1 MAYNILIFGAS
12 YGSLLAAKLLLAGHN
27 TKLVCTPA
35 EVELFNKEGARVRMP
50 VKGRDGLVEVDSR
63 KLPGKLTADVP
74 TAVKPTG
81 YDLVVLGMQE
91 PQYRATGV
99 RDIAD
104 ALGIGATSIYSHIKS
119 KSELLHE
126 ILIDTLDAIL
136 TVQRDAISSSTDVV
150 EQLRRAA
157 ESQARFLA
165 EHPQEAEITIRDFRW
180 AEGNAVNAI
189 DSRRR
194 RYRKVFEDLIVEG
207 ANQGRM
213 SVPNAKI
220 TAFAIIEMAEGI
232 PQWFRTGREVSINQ
246 LAYMYGEYALR
257 IAGAYNIA
265 EPGRPSRAADAA
277 SRSHR

>member
-1 MAYNILIFGAS
+1 MS
-12 YGSLLAAKLLLAGHN
+12 TTAARPSTSARRGRPRVINERSDVRAAAVALF
-27 TKLVCTPA
+27 A
-35 EVELFNKEGARVRMP
+35 EQG
-50 VKGRDGLVEVDSR
+50 
-63 KLPGKLTADVP
+63 
-74 TAVKPTG
+74 
-81 YDLVVLGMQE
+81 
-91 PQYRATGV
+91 YRATGV

-119 KSELLHE
+119 KSELLNE

-157 ESQARFLA
+157 ESHARFLA
-165 EHPQEAEITIRDFRW
+165 EHPQEADITIRDFRW
-180 AEGNAVNAI
+180 AEGDAVNAI
-189 DSRRR
+189 DARRR
-194 RYRKVFEDLIVEG
+194 RYRKVFEDLIIEG

-232 PQWFRTGREVSINQ
+232 PRWFRTGREVSINQ

-265 EPGRPSRAADAA
+265 EPGRPSRAGHAA